1 MSFSDTPEGRRAEQI
16 QSNFV
21 DALDRIRS
29 DNHLTPEGKK
39 EQIAAEY
46 HSVSNA
52 IAAIKGSFS
61 SAKTLRTH
69 VLRRDLFGSTTTS
82 DAQTAISFR
91 DAQDR
96 AGSLGQFDQEK
107 ALKLLDQAE
116 LSGDTVMV
124 KALMQQAIEYSWD
137 QVANSYAERHPYY
150 GDKLKE
156 LLSLQTPR
164 GIWTNRDSWE
174 SGILLNVQKPEEL
187 GFSHLRRPH
196 DFTQAVDHG
205 ASSTPFAPHPGD
217 PLDQRPM
224 HLLV

>member
-1 MSFSDTPEGRRAEQI
+1 MSFSETPEGRRAEQI

-21 DALDRIRS
+21 DALKRIRS

-52 IAAIKGSFS
+52 IAAIKDSFS

-69 VLRRDLFGSTTTS
+69 VLRRDLFGSTATDT
-82 DAQTAISFR
+82 QTAISFR

-96 AGSLGQFDQEK
+96 VNSLGRFDQEK
-107 ALKLLDQAE
+107 ALNLLDQAE

-124 KALMQQAIEYSWD
+124 KALMQRAVEYSWD
-137 QVANSYAERHPYY
+137 QVANSYAERHPFY

-156 LLSLQTPR
+156 LLSLQTPK
-164 GIWTNRDSWE
+164 GIFTNQDSWE
-174 SGILLNVQKPEEL
+174 KGTLLNVRKPEEL
-187 GFSHLRRPH
+187 GI
-196 DFTQAVDHG
+196 
-205 ASSTPFAPHPGD
+205 
-217 PLDQRPM
+217 
-224 HLLV
+224 